1 MTTGLENLGREAT
14 DVHSYPYAFHVALDG
29 SGLNGLDG
37 RAGVCIFRYD
47 PATGAHAYKVIYY
60 DGVAGG
66 HAPNVDPARRVGF
79 LGNMG
84 QHLLIY
90 DAATAEEVDRVST
103 LRFEIPDSTIK
114 SSTHVVWLDGSEFL
128 AAIGENFWKFDLNRL
143 TKAETV
149 APHLLKIPHAM
160 KRTASGRYVAYGG
173 MDHPA
178 SGEAREVGVLDLV
191 TGTARRIPLP
201 TTCWHLVCHP
211 ILDVF
216 YAISFRVLPGDG
228 RDWQEWGMAYSREY
242 AYEIDAETGQVLRH
256 WSAGREVPAHINSD
270 VCISDSELIF
280 CTGGSQTV
288 VLVDLATMA
297 THRLIEENPGLSG
310 VSRYSRQAAQTVV
323 DSLARGSVFTN
334 ADLHLKALQ
343 VTGGT
348 LIDGIYACQLSE
360 DQSLLFTANRGQNH
374 LTVYDYPSLELRT
387 RVSMPELQE
396 FDGRL
401 ASWSDPRLGFHHS
414 YLVSPAPATEAQA
427 DRAQ

>member
-1 MTTGLENLGREAT
+1 MR
-14 DVHSYPYAFHVALDG
+14 SYPYAFHVALDG

-37 RAGVCIFRYD
+37 RAGVCIFLYD
-47 PATGAHAYKVIYY
+47 PATGAHAYKVTYY

-66 HAPNVDPARRVGF
+66 HAPNVDPDRRVGF

-128 AAIGENFWKFDLNRL
+128 AAIGESFWKFDLNRL
-143 TKAETV
+143 TKAEVV
-149 APHLLKIPHAM
+149 APHLLKIPHSM

-191 TGTARRIPLP
+191 TGTARRISLP

-211 ILDVF
+211 VLDVF

-228 RDWQEWGMAYSREY
+228 RDWQEWAMAYSREY

-297 THRLIEENPGLSG
+297 THRLIEENPGLTGLNTTRAKRPRRCSTAWLAG
-310 VSRYSRQAAQTVV
+310 RSSPTPTSTSRRC
-323 DSLARGSVFTN
+323 R
-334 ADLHLKALQ
+334 
-343 VTGGT
+343 
-348 LIDGIYACQLSE
+348 
-360 DQSLLFTANRGQNH
+360 
-374 LTVYDYPSLELRT
+374 
-387 RVSMPELQE
+387 
-396 FDGRL
+396 
-401 ASWSDPRLGFHHS
+401 
-414 YLVSPAPATEAQA
+414 SPAAPSPTASTRASSRGPEPAVHRQPRAEPPDRLRLPVARAAPPGA
-427 DRAQ
+427 DAGAAGVRRTTRLVVGPAARVPPLLPGQPGGRARDLDRRTAVV

>member
-1 MTTGLENLGREAT
+1 MQ
-14 DVHSYPYAFHVALDG
+14 HYPYAFHVALDG

-47 PATGAHAYKVIYY
+47 PATGAHAYKVTYY

-90 DAATAEEVDRVST
+90 DAVTAEEVDRVST
-103 LRFEIPDSTIK
+103 LRFEIPDATIK

-143 TKAETV
+143 TKAEVV

-173 MDHPA
+173 MDHPT

-211 ILDVF
+211 VLDVF

-288 VLVDLATMA
+288 VLIDLATMA

-310 VSRYSRQAAQTVV
+310 VNRYSRQAAQTV
-323 DSLARGSVFTN
+323 RRQPG
-334 ADLHLKALQ
+334 
-343 VTGGT
+343 
-348 LIDGIYACQLSE
+348 
-360 DQSLLFTANRGQNH
+360 
-374 LTVYDYPSLELRT
+374 
-387 RVSMPELQE
+387 
-396 FDGRL
+396 
-401 ASWSDPRLGFHHS
+401 PRLGVHQRRSPSQGAAGHRRHTDRRHLRLPALGGPEPALHRQPWAEPPHGLRLPVARAAHPRVDAGAPGVRRPPG
-414 YLVSPAPATEAQA
+414 LVVRPAPGVPPLLPGQPGA
-427 DRAQ
+427 RARDTGRPSAVVWE